1 VRRLGLGPLTEA
13 QKHLGCPNLFIRDNT
28 LDIPGDIRR
37 QTMI

>member
-1 VRRLGLGPLTEA
+1 LAEAEDYLSNPGLFVRDD
-13 QKHLGCPNLFIRDNT
+13 K

>member
-1 VRRLGLGPLTEA
+1 LAEA
-13 QKHLGCPNLFIRDNT
+13 EEHLSNPGLFIRDNK